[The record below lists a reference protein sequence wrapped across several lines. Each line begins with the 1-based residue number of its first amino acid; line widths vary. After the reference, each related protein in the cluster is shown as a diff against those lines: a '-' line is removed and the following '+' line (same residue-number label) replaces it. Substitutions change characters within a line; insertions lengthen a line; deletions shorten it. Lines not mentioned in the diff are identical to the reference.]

1 MNIYETII
9 KDLEQGKIGIV
20 ATVIERA
27 GSAPRSVGAKMFI
40 GEDGSLYGTVGGGL
54 LESLAYDES
63 MAIMGENIAKTIDIS
78 MDSLSVESR
87 DMLCGGRVRI
97 LLEPVLPEYLEVYK
111 YIVAIPKLGES
122 SVVIT
127 RFGQN
132 DFSKTIIRQDG
143 CVIGSTMGEKEQ
155 QYCSVYLRGKE
166 PVLNEN
172 IFIEPTQISSELYI
186 FGAGHVAQCLA
197 KIARIVGFYVT
208 VIDNREEF
216 LNVQRFPDA
225 NEILRADFVTALRC
239 LIFTGTE
246 YIVIMTRSQEDDARV
261 LETILKKQ
269 VKYIGMIGSTRKIGI
284 IKEHLKNRGCDE
296 TVLRKIRA
304 PIGFPIRAETP
315 EELAVSIAAELI
327 STRAGG

>member
-143 CVIGSTMGEKEQ
+143 CVIGSTMDEKEQ
-155 QYCSVYLRGKE
+155 QYCSFYLRGKE

-172 IFIEPTQISSELYI
+172 IFI
-186 FGAGHVAQCLA
+186 
-197 KIARIVGFYVT
+197 
-208 VIDNREEF
+208 
-216 LNVQRFPDA
+216 
-225 NEILRADFVTALRC
+225 
-239 LIFTGTE
+239 
-246 YIVIMTRSQEDDARV
+246 
-261 LETILKKQ
+261 
-269 VKYIGMIGSTRKIGI
+269 
-284 IKEHLKNRGCDE
+284 
-296 TVLRKIRA
+296 
-304 PIGFPIRAETP
+304 
-315 EELAVSIAAELI
+315 
-327 STRAGG
+327 